1 MTSLMKS
8 AANRENAK
16 FSIGPKTKIGKL
28 PAIGNSAKHSLFARK
43 LFLDDEEERL
53 RFEEFRSAIYRQL
66 SPSTML
72 QQIKCEHVVTSA
84 WNLESAYQYEMGR
97 WKTLRKEEVAKDVH
111 SQSAGE
117 KYFLSQWYLA
127 GNADLQNATR
137 FLVDLRK
144 DVQENGWIHSK
155 NWEGPIV
162 KTFGP
167 AYLDLTKWTPSH
179 PDDIG
184 RPRCSRKSISSTAW
198 KYREWI
204 LIHCRLPI
212 RPLVGRWRLS

>member
-1 MTSLMKS
+1 MKS

-28 PAIGNSAKHSLFARK
+28 RASGNSAKHSLFARK

-162 KTFGP
+162 KTFGRRI
-167 AYLDLTKWTPSH
+167 LTCQQNGLPPTQTILAW
-179 PDDIG
+179 
-184 RPRCSRKSISSTAW
+184 PRCSRKSISSTAW